1 MKPQKAIRL
10 GVLLVVS
17 IALISAWVVVA
28 AANGQ
33 LATVTANSTG
43 TYNHIGIATV
53 GGQLDCGSLITIH
66 VTGNLQQ
73 PVGRK
78 DSVVGS
84 FSNDFSCGPGSPTG
98 WSAQVVPTAGKFA
111 GGSAIFTGSYSGYS
125 RINLGWNY
133 QYYPPFPGCNG
144 PYYDYYNYSGYYFD
158 CYVNGSFGPLTV
170 KLTNSK

>member
-1 MKPQKAIRL
+1 MKPRKAIRL
-10 GVLLVVS
+10 GVLLLVS
-17 IALISAWVVVA
+17 IALVSAWALVA
-28 AANGQ
+28 SADGQ
-33 LATVTANSTG
+33 LATVTANPTG

-53 GGQLDCGSLITIH
+53 GGQLQCGGLITVH
-66 VTGNLQQ
+66 VYGNLQQ

-84 FSNDFSCGPGSPTG
+84 FSNDFSCGPGSPTA

-111 GGSAIFTGSYSGYS
+111 GGSAILTGSYSGYA
-125 RINLGWNY
+125 RVYTGW
-133 QYYPPFPGCNG
+133 YYPSYPPAPGCNG
-144 PYYDYYNYSGYYFD
+144 PYYDYYNGYFFD